1 MYVRIYVYTVYTYI
15 VLLRMCS
22 VQVTSNTHLLRERAQ
37 AREQDYDLVTR
48 DGHLCVCVCVC
59 TRTRARECVYASE
72 CVCVCVRERER
83 E

>member
-59 TRTRARECVYASE
+59 ARARALVSVCMRVS
-72 CVCVCVRERER
+72 VCVCA
-83 E
+83 